1 MDALIRLVLEPQP
14 MPPAES
20 LVAWWQATAARR
32 DAYDTPVDRAIA
44 GGACADRVA
53 FAFASGYSEALRAMV
68 PSLRGLSSFCASE
81 EGGAHP
87 RFIKTQLAPA
97 EPGRYTLTGRKKW
110 ATNASAAGALLVV
123 ASTGTGPDG
132 KNRLRVVRVPVSAPG
147 VTVHTTTAPFV
158 PEIPHAEVSLDGVSI
173 PEADVLPGDGY
184 DDYLKPFRTI
194 EDLHVHAALLGYTI
208 GVARRRGFPKE
219 LVERGL
225 ALAVTTRALAR
236 EDAKAATTHLAIAGL
251 LALATAYI
259 DDFDKLWSASPD
271 DELAR
276 WKRDRML
283 LAVAGK
289 ARAARRD
296 VAWEALADGRQ

>member
-1 MDALIRLVLEPQP
+1 MDALIRFVLEPQP

-20 LVAWWQATAARR
+20 LVTWWQATAARR
-32 DAYDTPVDRAIA
+32 DVYDTPVDRAIA
-44 GGACADRVA
+44 GGACADRLG
-53 FAFASGYSEALRAMV
+53 FAFAAGYSEALRAMV
-68 PSLRGLSSFCASE
+68 PTIRGLGAFCATE

-87 RFIKTQLAPA
+87 RFIKTLLAPA
-97 EPGRYTLTGRKKW
+97 EPGRYTLTGHKKW
-110 ATNASAAGALLVV
+110 ATNAPSADALLVV
-123 ASTGTGPDG
+123 ASTGTGADG
-132 KNRLRVVRVPVSAPG
+132 KNRLRVVRVPVTAPG
-147 VTVHTTTAPFV
+147 VTVRAAAASFV
-158 PEIPHAEVSLDGVSI
+158 PEIPHGEVTFDGVSI

-184 DDYLKPFRTI
+184 DSYLKPFRTI
-194 EDLHVHAALLGYTI
+194 EDLHVHAAVLGYAI
-208 GVARRRGFPKE
+208 GVARRRDFPQE

-225 ALAVTTRALAR
+225 ALAVAVRALAR

-251 LALATAYI
+251 LALTNAYV
-259 DDFDKLWSASPD
+259 DDFDKHWSASPD

-296 VAWEALADGRQ
+296 VAWEALAKLR